1 LRAGKRGLSNRW
13 KTGIQYIPIR
23 IWEAKASTDHE
34 PQQLNFKRRLRGFL
48 RQLRGG
54 LSVTRV
60 VLLAVLLA
68 FFTVASNAAEIV
80 ALGAS
85 TTQGFGKG
93 RHASGVSMDQAFP
106 AQLERLLRTK
116 GCSAEVLN
124 AGVAGDTTGGMLARL
139 PGLLSANTRVLILQP
154 GSNDAAPGNNASSR
168 SSNIADIRKYS
179 AEHGVNVIQLHNIDR
194 VVGDHWTG
202 EHPDA
207 EGQAA
212 IAKWLFPRVLQTGVC
227 SRGK

>member
-1 LRAGKRGLSNRW
+1 
-13 KTGIQYIPIR
+13 
-23 IWEAKASTDHE
+23 
-34 PQQLNFKRRLRGFL
+34 
-48 RQLRGG
+48 
-54 LSVTRV
+54 
-60 VLLAVLLA
+60 
-68 FFTVASNAAEIV
+68 
-80 ALGAS
+80 
-85 TTQGFGKG
+85 
-93 RHASGVSMDQAFP
+93 MDQAFP

-227 SRGK
+227 SPVVASKEGSLHSRRLCRARCACKTERKARVAGWLIPDSSFEAVSRRLRTTPVGLRAPSSRNQRARPVGRRWKCIVSEPENSVDSPTQTDDARTIEG